1 MTLTSAMPATIPQQR
16 WSRILPVTFIMY
28 SIAFVDRTN
37 VSLAL
42 PQMGRDLHMDPAQG
56 GAASGIFF
64 IGYLFLQIPG
74 GYVASRWSPKWLVS
88 ILLVAWGLCSA
99 AAGLVH
105 TWREFLVMR
114 FLLGL
119 TEAGVWPA
127 ALVLISRWFPPA
139 ERARANAYWMLCR
152 PAAAV
157 VSSPISGW
165 ILDRWNWRVLLISEG
180 LLPILWLLF
189 WIALIDDSPDQASW
203 ITENEREYLKRM
215 NEERPSLEPVLRQ
228 SWPSVIL
235 RPPVLVLLLVSFLVS
250 TGNYGFVFWLPSV
263 LEGIKLGTRAALSQ
277 LQVGLLNA
285 LPYVTAALGMIFI
298 SKRSDRRQ
306 ERPLHVAFSL
316 GWAGI
321 LLLVGV
327 LAGERSPALAF
338 GLLCLATAGSFGM
351 TGPFWTI
358 PTELLPPEVVGPAI
372 GLIQLSNL
380 GGAIGPMLMGWL
392 RKQTGSFQG
401 AFEIMALGWCL
412 GAVLCLLLKRP
423 LKSFG

>member
-1 MTLTSAMPATIPQQR
+1 
-16 WSRILPVTFIMY
+16 
-28 SIAFVDRTN
+28 
-37 VSLAL
+37 
-42 PQMGRDLHMDPAQG
+42 
-56 GAASGIFF
+56 
-64 IGYLFLQIPG
+64 
-74 GYVASRWSPKWLVS
+74 
-88 ILLVAWGLCSA
+88 
-99 AAGLVH
+99 
-105 TWREFLVMR
+105 
-114 FLLGL
+114 
-119 TEAGVWPA
+119 
-127 ALVLISRWFPPA
+127 
-139 ERARANAYWMLCR
+139 
-152 PAAAV
+152 
-157 VSSPISGW
+157 
-165 ILDRWNWRVLLISEG
+165 
-180 LLPILWLLF
+180 
-189 WIALIDDSPDQASW
+189 
-203 ITENEREYLKRM
+203 
-215 NEERPSLEPVLRQ
+215 
-228 SWPSVIL
+228 VIL